1 MFRKLF
7 IWSLIFSGILA
18 TKYPTPRWLQICR
31 LSSNLIENTSN
42 FTNNTLEN

>member
-31 LSSNLIENTSN
+31 LSSNLIKNTSN
-42 FTNNTLEN
+42 LTNNTLEN